1 MNVNKLFSK
10 FRIGPRLIFLIT
22 VQAIILIVIAFTALA
37 GLTFASRSTDLLN
50 RNVSEGTRLSYL
62 ADTIQGELLATVH
75 RVNTG
80 AMTWEEGRQN
90 LAFANQQFEQDWRAY
105 TSGLT
110 PDEAEFIDDVLAPG
124 LAGVR
129 SSFVELDRLFRSEDR
144 TNLSL
149 FVINDL
155 DELVQPFLNALLA
168 SSAERQL
175 ASEKTFEES
184 LRSNNTFLYASLAV
198 IVVGIVLAGIIGYLI
213 YRSIVDPIERI
224 SGTVHS
230 VSEGDY
236 GVRTGLTGDDEFAR
250 LGAALDELLQ
260 DKVTTLVDA
269 EEENERLNDS
279 VLRLLEAVARL
290 SERDLTVTVPVSADV
305 TGPVAD
311 AINQMA
317 EETGRVLTRVS
328 RIASQ
333 VGASCATVNKKA
345 EIVNATA
352 HAQKSE
358 VERTA
363 NELAQASSALVNIAR
378 VAREC
383 NETAKV
389 TTETTQTAM
398 ATVTGT
404 LDSMNE
410 IRDAIQETG
419 KRIKRLGERS
429 QEITAIVD
437 IINTIA
443 ERTHVLALNAGMQAA
458 AAGEAGRGFAVVADE
473 VQRLAESS
481 REATAQIASLV
492 KNIQV
497 DTNDTIVTM
506 DRTIS
511 QVVAGTRMAESAGQQ
526 MVESQKTT
534 ASLVRSVGEIAA
546 SSEQQARI
554 SNELRERASS
564 MLSQTQETS
573 QELLEQLTQ
582 TKNLVQYA
590 RMLVQSVRVFKL
602 PTQART

>member
-1 MNVNKLFSK
+1 MNKLFSK

-22 VQAIILIVIAFTALA
+22 VQAIILLTIGFTALA

-50 RNVSEGTRLSYL
+50 RNVTEGTRLSYL
-62 ADTIQGELLATVH
+62 ADTIQGDLLGTVN
-75 RVNTG
+75 RVSTG
-80 AMTWEEGRQN
+80 ALTWEEGREN
-90 LAFANQQFEQDWRAY
+90 LAFANQQFEEDWKTY
-105 TSGLT
+105 TASLT
-110 PDEAEFIDDVLAPG
+110 ADEAEFIEDVLAPG
-124 LAGVR
+124 LTGVR
-129 SSFVELDRLFRSEDR
+129 SAFVELERLFRSENR
-144 TNLSL
+144 TNLGL

-155 DELVQPFLNALLA
+155 DELVNPFLNALLA
-168 SSAERQL
+168 SSSERQL
-175 ASEKTFEES
+175 ASEATFAES
-184 LRSNNTFLYASLAV
+184 LKSNNTFLYASLAV
-198 IVVGIVLAGIIGYLI
+198 IIIGVILAGVIGYLI
-213 YRSIVDPIERI
+213 YRSIVDPINRI
-224 SGTVHS
+224 SSTVHS
-230 VSEGDY
+230 VTEGDY
-236 GVRTGLTGDDEFAR
+236 GVRTGLTGSDEFAR
-250 LGAALDELLQ
+250 LGTALDELLQ

-269 EEENERLNDS
+269 EEENERLNES

-352 HAQKSE
+352 HAQKTE

-363 NELAQASSALVNIAR
+363 NELAGASNTLLNIAK
-378 VAREC
+378 VARAC
-383 NETAKV
+383 NDSAQL

-398 ATVTGT
+398 STVTGT
-404 LDSMNE
+404 LESMNE
-410 IRDAIQETG
+410 IREAIQETG

-511 QVVAGTRMAESAGQQ
+511 QVVAGSRMAESAGQQ
-526 MVESQKTT
+526 MIASQKTT

-573 QELLEQLTQ
+573 KELMEQLTQ

-602 PTQART
+602 PTEARN

>member
-1 MNVNKLFSK
+1 M
-10 FRIGPRLIFLIT
+10 I
-22 VQAIILIVIAFTALA
+22 
-37 GLTFASRSTDLLN
+37 
-50 RNVSEGTRLSYL
+50 
-62 ADTIQGELLATVH
+62 
-75 RVNTG
+75 
-80 AMTWEEGRQN
+80 WEEGRQN
-90 LAFANQQFEQDWRAY
+90 LAFANQQFEDDWGTY
-105 TSGLT
+105 TAALT
-110 PDEAEFIDDVLAPG
+110 PDETEFINDVLAPG

-129 SSFVELDRLFRSEDR
+129 SAFVELERLFRSENR

-168 SSAERQL
+168 SSSERQL
-175 ASEKTFEES
+175 ASEKTFGES
-184 LRSNNTFLYASLAV
+184 LKRNNTFLYASLAV
-198 IVVGIVLAGIIGYLI
+198 IVIGVILAGLIGYLI

-224 SGTVHS
+224 SSTVHS
-230 VSEGDY
+230 VTEGDY
-236 GVRTGLTGDDEFAR
+236 GVRTGLSGSDEFAR

-269 EEENERLNDS
+269 EEENERLNES

-352 HAQKSE
+352 HAQKAE

-363 NELAQASSALVNIAR
+363 GELADASNTLVNIAK
-378 VAREC
+378 VARSC
-383 NETAKV
+383 NDSAQL

-398 ATVTGT
+398 STVTGT
-404 LDSMNE
+404 LESMNE
-410 IRDAIQETG
+410 IREAIQETG

-511 QVVAGTRMAESAGQQ
+511 QVVAGSRMAESAGQQ
-526 MVESQKTT
+526 MIASQKNT
-534 ASLVRSVGEIAA
+534 ATLVRSVGEIAA

-554 SNELRERASS
+554 SNELKDRASS

-573 QELLEQLTQ
+573 KELVEQLTQ

-602 PTQART
+602 PTEARR

>member
-1 MNVNKLFSK
+1 MNKLFSK

-22 VQAIILIVIAFTALA
+22 VQAIILLVIGFTALA

-50 RNVSEGTRLSYL
+50 QNVTEGTRLSYL
-62 ADTIQGELLATVH
+62 ADTIQSELLATVH

-80 AMTWEEGRQN
+80 AMIWDEGRQN
-90 LAFANQQFEQDWRAY
+90 LAFANQQFEDDWKTY
-105 TSGLT
+105 TAALS
-110 PDEAEFIDDVLAPG
+110 PDEAEFIEDVLTPG
-124 LAGVR
+124 LIGVR
-129 SSFVELDRLFRSEDR
+129 SSFVELDRLFRSENR

-168 SSAERQL
+168 SSSERQL
-175 ASEKTFEES
+175 ASEQTFAES
-184 LRSNNTFLYASLAV
+184 LRTNNAFLYASLAV
-198 IVVGIVLAGIIGYLI
+198 IVIGVALAGVIGYLI
-213 YRSIVDPIERI
+213 YRSIVDPIARI
-224 SGTVHS
+224 SDTVHS
-230 VSEGDY
+230 VSEGDF
-236 GVRTGLTGDDEFAR
+236 GVRTGLTGSDEFAH
-250 LGAALDELLQ
+250 LGMALDELLQ

-269 EEENERLNDS
+269 EEENERLNES

-352 HAQKSE
+352 QAQHIE

-363 NELAQASSALVNIAR
+363 SELAGASNALVNIAK
-378 VAREC
+378 VARAC
-383 NETAKV
+383 NESAQL
-389 TTETTQTAM
+389 TTETTQSAM

-404 LDSMNE
+404 VESMNE
-410 IRDAIQETG
+410 IREAIQETG

-511 QVVAGTRMAESAGQQ
+511 QVVAGSRMAESAGQQ
-526 MVESQKTT
+526 MIASQKTT

-554 SNELRERASS
+554 SNELRRRASS
-564 MLSQTQETS
+564 MLLQTQETS
-573 QELLEQLTQ
+573 KELVEQLTQ

-602 PTQART
+602 PTEARG

>member
-1 MNVNKLFSK
+1 
-10 FRIGPRLIFLIT
+10 LIFLIT
-22 VQAIILIVIAFTALA
+22 VQAVILLIIGFTALA
-37 GLTFASRSTDLLN
+37 GLTYASRSTDLLN
-50 RNVSEGTRLSYL
+50 RNVTEGTRLSYL
-62 ADTIQGELLATVH
+62 AETIQGELLATVN

-80 AMTWEEGRQN
+80 AMIWEEGRQN
-90 LAFANQQFEQDWRAY
+90 LAFANQQFEDDWGTY
-105 TSGLT
+105 TAALT
-110 PDEAEFIDDVLAPG
+110 PDETEFINDVLAPG

-129 SSFVELDRLFRSEDR
+129 SAFVELERLFRSENR

-168 SSAERQL
+168 SSSERQL
-175 ASEKTFEES
+175 ASEKTFGES
-184 LRSNNTFLYASLAV
+184 LKRNNTFLYASLAV
-198 IVVGIVLAGIIGYLI
+198 IVIGVILAGLIGYLI

-224 SGTVHS
+224 SSTVHS
-230 VSEGDY
+230 VTEGDY
-236 GVRTGLTGDDEFAR
+236 GVRTGLSGSDEFAR

-269 EEENERLNDS
+269 EEENERLNES

-352 HAQKSE
+352 HAQTAE

-363 NELAQASSALVNIAR
+363 SELADASNTLVNIAK
-378 VAREC
+378 VARSC
-383 NETAKV
+383 NDSAQL

-398 ATVTGT
+398 STVTGT
-404 LDSMNE
+404 LESMNE
-410 IRDAIQETG
+410 IREAIQETG

-492 KNIQV
+492 KN
-497 DTNDTIVTM
+497 
-506 DRTIS
+506 
-511 QVVAGTRMAESAGQQ
+511 QVVAGSRMAESAGQQ
-526 MVESQKTT
+526 MIASQKNT
-534 ASLVRSVGEIAA
+534 ANLVRSVGEIAA

-554 SNELRERASS
+554 SNELKNRASS

-573 QELLEQLTQ
+573 KELVEQLTQ

-602 PTQART
+602 PTEARR